1 MLTCLD
7 QANKEKRQVIFKR
20 AESYVKE
27 YRDQEREK
35 VRLAREAKQS
45 GSYYVPAE
53 PKVVFVVRIKGYVY
67 SNPFEVAHTDI
78 AF

>member
-1 MLTCLD
+1 LLTVLD

-67 SNPFEVAHTDI
+67 LDQTGHPIN
-78 AF
+78 